1 MKKILLLLTLGLFV
15 SCSNVEH
22 PDYAANVETTKQWI
36 EAVSYTH
43 LTLPTTD

>member
-36 EAVSYTH
+36 EVYELSLIH
-43 LTLPTTD
+43 I